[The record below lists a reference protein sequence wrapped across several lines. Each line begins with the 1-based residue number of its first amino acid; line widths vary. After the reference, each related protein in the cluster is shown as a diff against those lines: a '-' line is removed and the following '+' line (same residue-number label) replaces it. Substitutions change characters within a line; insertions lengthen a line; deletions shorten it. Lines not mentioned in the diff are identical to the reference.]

1 MPSIQKRYY
10 VTTPIYYVNGSPHI
24 GTATTTLLADA
35 LKRYQHLRGTR
46 PYFLTGTD
54 ENARKVLEAAQ
65 KEGKEPKAFV
75 DEVSQRFVETWKFL
89 DCDYDHFFRTT
100 DPRHVFVVQEI
111 FRRLSASGDI
121 YKGTYE
127 GWYSVKDETFF
138 RDTDV
143 DAATKTVIAEGVNK
157 GATVERVQE
166 EAYFFKLS
174 AYGDRL
180 KAHILSNPDFL
191 LPPTRRNEV
200 LAFIDEGL
208 RDITVTQNRTGW
220 GIPVPGAEDT
230 AVIYVWFDALIN
242 YLTETGWPDAG
253 YDTLWPCDAHL
264 MAKEIYTRFHA
275 TFWPAVLMALDL
287 PLPGHIVGHG
297 WWTVGGEK
305 GAKSK
310 GNIPSPQDMVALL
323 QEASGASERICVDAL
338 RYYLVRDIRFSDDSE
353 FSVEMLVS
361 RFNTDL
367 ANDLGN
373 VLNRTLRAR
382 YHTGQVPTP
391 RALDGGLK
399 AVADA
404 AVAGYESA
412 LAKFDWGMALHSAW
426 TLISAVNV
434 YLAEKTPWIAAKQGD
449 DAAVADAVYN
459 ALEGTRLAALLVSPV
474 MPNAAKEMARQLGVA
489 ETFGAEGAWETEKQ
503 FGVLQPGT
511 LTGEATPLF
520 PRIDSKKIAASS
532 SHPPTPSLIGM
543 KEGESETKA
552 KSMSETEHPIPN
564 TQHQS
569 AQPLDDR
576 TIEMS
581 IEPAYITI
589 DDFAKVQLKV
599 AEVLSVTR
607 VPNADKLLHLR
618 ISVGAGDERDLLSA
632 IAEWYTPEELTGKK
646 IIVIANLAPR
656 KMRGIVSQG
665 MLLAV
670 DGPDGRPVLVTPET
684 GVPAGAAVR

>member
-1 MPSIQKRYY
+1 MFLRYSKTMSDDKRYY

-35 LKRYQHLRGTR
+35 VKRYRALRGEN

-65 KEGKEPKAFV
+65 KAGVEPMAFV

-89 DCDYDHFFRTT
+89 HCDYDNFFRTT
-100 DPRHVFVVQEI
+100 DARHIEVVQEI
-111 FRRLSASGDI
+111 FRRLTASGDI

-127 GWYSVKDETFF
+127 GWYSVSEETFF

-143 DAATKTVIAEGVNK
+143 DAERKIVISEGPTK

-166 EAYFFKLS
+166 ETWFFKLS
-174 AYGDRL
+174 TYGDRL
-180 KAHILSNPDFL
+180 REYILAHPDFL
-191 LPPTRRNEV
+191 IPETRRNEV
-200 LAFIDEGL
+200 LAFIDQGL
-208 RDITVTQNRTGW
+208 RDIAVTQNRTGW
-220 GIPVPGAEDT
+220 GIPVPGEEDKS
-230 AVIYVWFDALIN
+230 VVYVWFDALIN

-253 YDTLWPCDAHL
+253 FEKLWPANAHL

-287 PLPGHIVGHG
+287 PLPKHVIGHG
-297 WWTVGGEK
+297 WWTIGGEK

-310 GNIPSPQDMVALL
+310 GNIPTPQEMVALL
-323 QEASGASERICVDAL
+323 QAASGASEDICIDAL

-353 FSVEMLVS
+353 FSVEMLVT

-382 YHTGQVPTP
+382 YHTGQIPTP
-391 RALDGGLK
+391 RALDTSLQTAAAK
-399 AVADA
+399 AVADYEA
-404 AVAGYESA
+404 ALERY
-412 LAKFDWGMALHSAW
+412 DWGIALQAAW
-426 TLISAVNV
+426 SLVSAVNG
-434 YLAEKTPWIAAKQGD
+434 YLAEKQPWIAAKQGD

-474 MPNAAKEMARQLGVA
+474 LPNASREMAKQLGIA
-489 ETFGAEGAWETEKQ
+489 DTFAAEGSWEAEKQ
-503 FGVLQPGT
+503 FGFLKPGT

-520 PRIDSKKIAASS
+520 PRIDAKKLADAQKNEPKPMETPTEIKPEPTTAPVAATEATPMTEEASAE
-532 SHPPTPSLIGM
+532 PT
-543 KEGESETKA
+543 
-552 KSMSETEHPIPN
+552 
-564 TQHQS
+564 
-569 AQPLDDR
+569 
-576 TIEMS
+576 
-581 IEPAYITI
+581 YITI
-589 DDFAKVQLKV
+589 DDFAKIELKV
-599 AEVLSVTR
+599 AEVISVTK
-607 VPNADKLLHLR
+607 VPKADKLLHLR
-618 ISVGAGDERDLLSA
+618 IAVGEPEERDLLSA
-632 IAEWYTPEELTGKK
+632 IAEWYTPEELVGKK
-646 IIVIANLAPR
+646 IIIIANLAPR
-656 KMRGIVSQG
+656 KMRGIFSQG

-684 GVPAGAAVR
+684 GVPAGATVR

>member
-1 MPSIQKRYY
+1 MTDTKSYY

-35 LKRYQHLRGTR
+35 VKRYERLRGTD

-65 KEGKEPKAFV
+65 EAGKEPMAFV
-75 DEVSQRFVETWKFL
+75 GEVSQRFVDTWKFL
-89 DCDYDHFFRTT
+89 DCDYDQFIRTT
-100 DPRHVFVVQEI
+100 NPRHVFVVQEI
-111 FRRLSASGDI
+111 FRRLLSTGDI
-121 YKGTYE
+121 YKGVYE

-143 DAATKTVIAEGVNK
+143 DAATQTVIAEGVNK
-157 GATVERVQE
+157 GAVVERVQE
-166 EAYFFKLS
+166 DAYFFRLS

-180 KAHILSNPDFL
+180 KAHIEANPDFL

-230 AVIYVWFDALIN
+230 AVVYVWFDALIN
-242 YLTETGWPDAG
+242 YLTATGWPDPG
-253 YDTLWPCDAHL
+253 YETLHPANAHL
-264 MAKEIYTRFHA
+264 MAKEIFTRFHA

-310 GNIPSPQDMVALL
+310 GNIPAPQEMVSLL

-338 RYYLVRDIRFSDDSE
+338 RYYLLRDIRFSDDSE
-353 FSVEMLVS
+353 FSVDMLVS

-382 YHTGQVPTP
+382 YHTGQVPAP
-391 RALDGGLK
+391 RELDAGLQAAAK
-399 AVADA
+399 T
-404 AVAGYESA
+404 AVAGYEAA
-412 LAKFDWGMALHSAW
+412 LARYDWGTALQSAW
-426 TLISAVNV
+426 GLVSAVNV
-434 YLAEKTPWIAAKQGD
+434 YLAEKQPWIAAKQGA

-474 MPNAAKEMARQLGVA
+474 MPNAAKEMAAQLGIS
-489 ETFGAEGAWETEKQ
+489 ETFGAVGGWETEKQ
-503 FGVLQPGT
+503 FGVLKAGT
-511 LTGEATPLF
+511 VTGDAAPLF
-520 PRIDSKKIAASS
+520 PRIDTKKLPQAAEKKEPKPVEQPVAIAPTEASV
-532 SHPPTPSLIGM
+532 PEETAEPT
-543 KEGESETKA
+543 
-552 KSMSETEHPIPN
+552 
-564 TQHQS
+564 
-569 AQPLDDR
+569 
-576 TIEMS
+576 
-581 IEPAYITI
+581 YITL
-589 DDFAKVQLKV
+589 DDFAKIELKV
-599 AEVLSVTR
+599 AEVLSVTH
-607 VPNADKLLHLR
+607 VPKADKLLHLR
-618 ISVGAGDERDLLSA
+618 ISVGENDERDLLSA

-646 IIVIANLAPR
+646 IVVITNLAPR

-670 DGPDGRPVLVTPET
+670 DAPDGRPVLVTPESL
-684 GVPAGAAVR
+684 VPAGAKVR